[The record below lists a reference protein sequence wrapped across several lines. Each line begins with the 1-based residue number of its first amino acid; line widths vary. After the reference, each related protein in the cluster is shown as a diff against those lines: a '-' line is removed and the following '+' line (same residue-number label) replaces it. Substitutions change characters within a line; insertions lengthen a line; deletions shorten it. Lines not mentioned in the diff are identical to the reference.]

1 MYVFIKD
8 IIEGRNCY
16 SQVHFF
22 FDKKQDNFEHV
33 LYSLHKKWGEKN
45 LKKKWIVARRPQ
57 SSYQEK

>member
-45 LKKKWIVARRPQ
+45 LKKNG
-57 SSYQEK
+57 